1 MLFKCFHPFLYRS
14 KNSSSN
20 LPLLFLWQPC
30 YLEVSCDGLPWSSRS
45 LVRYPS
51 SHDSNFTCDK
61 HLFIFSLGFPQHS
74 STVTSIM
81 LLSTHSISY
90 MANISIIYISLP
102 SRTLI
107 NIYNGVL
114 KCLQSVFLGS
124 HVYEPTVCNAD
135 QHRGWCTQFWIDEVS
150 YTWIRTMGSYES
162 STQLFGGLFGNSF
175 WAGSPCYFN
184 IARSLFFF
192 LRSVLSWWLLC
203 TCTDLWSYS
212 HIKLTCSGQLLAHEL
227 CYWFPILDWIRM
239 LHPWCL
245 LWFCQFGTSDN
256 RDWFRLL
263 DWIWML

>member
-1 MLFKCFHPFLYRS
+1 MLSWGILRRSSLEFQITGALAFLSRFELYM
-14 KNSSSN
+14 
-20 LPLLFLWQPC
+20 WQPPF
-30 YLEVSCDGLPWSSRS
+30 YFLIRV
-45 LVRYPS
+45 PS
-51 SHDSNFTCDK
+51 ALFYRDK
-61 HLFIFSLGFPQHS
+61 HCA
-74 STVTSIM
+74 SIYTFHK
-81 LLSTHSISY
+81 L